1 MSFWDEIDQAIRD
14 ASGEQLTITD
24 RRTVGGGSINET
36 WHLHG
41 DTGSWF
47 IKLNTTARLDMFE
60 AEVRGLEEMHRTQTI
75 RVPQPLVTGTTGDIA
90 YLVLEYIQLGSNM
103 DRLLLGEQLAAL
115 HRTSRLN
122 FGWDINNTIG
132 STAQINTSS
141 NNWIDFFAEHR
152 LGYQLK
158 LAQSNDHLGKV
169 QELGER
175 VLESFPSLFDTY
187 TPVPSLL
194 HGDLWNGNCAGDPD
208 GQPVLFDPAMYYGDR
223 EADLAMTELFG
234 GFGSEFFEAYH
245 AQWPVDPGYPQRKTL
260 YNLYHILNHL
270 NLFGGHYRMQA
281 ERMME
286 SLLSELK

>member
-1 MSFWDEIDQAIRD
+1 MSFWDEIDQTIRG
-14 ASGEQLTITD
+14 ASGEPVNITD

-47 IKLNTTARLDMFE
+47 VKLNTAARLDMFE
-60 AEVRGLEEMHRTQTI
+60 AEVRGLEEMHRTETI
-75 RVPQPLVTGTTGDIA
+75 RVPQPLIAGSTDDIA
-90 YLVLEYIQLGSNM
+90 YLVLEYIQLGSTM
-103 DRLLLGEQLAAL
+103 DRHLLGQQLAAL
-115 HRTSRLN
+115 HRNSRLN

-132 STAQINTSS
+132 STAQVNTSS
-141 NNWIDFFAEHR
+141 NSWIEFFAEHR

-158 LAQSNDHLGKV
+158 LAHKNGYTGKV
-169 QELGER
+169 QELGKQ
-175 VLESFPSLFDTY
+175 VTESFPSMFDTY

-234 GFGSEFFEAYH
+234 GFGSEFFDAYC
-245 AQWPVDPGYPQRKTL
+245 AEWPVDAGYQQRKNL
-260 YNLYHILNHL
+260 YNLYHVLNHL
-270 NLFGGHYRMQA
+270 NLFGGHYGMQA

>member
-1 MSFWDEIDQAIRD
+1 MSFWDEIDHAIRE
-14 ASGEQLTITD
+14 ASGEPVNITD

-41 DTGSWF
+41 DTRSWF
-47 IKLNTTARLDMFE
+47 VKLNSASRLDMFE
-60 AEVRGLEEMHRTQTI
+60 AEVHGLEAMHRTRTI
-75 RVPQPLVTGTTGDIA
+75 RVPQPLVTGSTGDIA
-90 YLVLEYIQLGSNM
+90 YLVLEYIQLGSTM
-103 DRLLLGEQLAAL
+103 DRHLLGEQLAAL

-132 STAQINTSS
+132 STPQDNTSS
-141 NNWIDFFAEHR
+141 NSWIDFFAEHR
-152 LGYQLK
+152 LDYQLR
-158 LAQSNDHLGKV
+158 LARSNGYLGKV
-169 QELGER
+169 QELGEQ
-175 VLESFPSLFDTY
+175 VMESFPALFDNY
-187 TPVPSLL
+187 APVPSLL

-234 GFGSEFFEAYH
+234 GFGNEFFEAYS
-245 AQWPVDPGYPQRKTL
+245 AEWPVDPGYQQRKTL